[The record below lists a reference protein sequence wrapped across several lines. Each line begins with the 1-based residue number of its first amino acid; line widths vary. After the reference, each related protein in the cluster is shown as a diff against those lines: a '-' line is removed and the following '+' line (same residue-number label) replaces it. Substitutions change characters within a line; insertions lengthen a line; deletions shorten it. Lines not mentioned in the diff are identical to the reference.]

1 MGGDAAEVSN
11 LNITLH
17 PLVVINISDHY
28 TRARAQAAVSPA
40 GPAGAS
46 TPPCV
51 YGAILGEQVR
61 VGGGPRLDHPPYRRP
76 LGRGQRPLGRACK
89 LTSDGE
95 QVGRRVELANSFEL
109 KMTKAPNGADA
120 FDMEYL
126 RTRLEQYKKT
136 YPKYDMLGWYCT
148 RAELLPSDMELQ
160 ARHCPHPHPHP
171 HPNPNP
177 NPNPNP

>member
-28 TRARAQAAVSPA
+28 TRARAQAAVAPA
-40 GPAGAS
+40 PGGGAASS

-51 YGAILGEQVR
+51 YGAVL
-61 VGGGPRLDHPPYRRP
+61 
-76 LGRGQRPLGRACK
+76 
-89 LTSDGE
+89 GE

-109 KMTKAPNGADA
+109 KVAKAPNGTDVI
-120 FDMEYL
+120 DMEYL
-126 RTRLEQYKKT
+126 RMRLDQYKKT

-148 RAELLPSDMELQ
+148 RGELLPSDLELQ
-160 ARHCPHPHPHP
+160 ARLHRTAGSKTSQPYRG
-171 HPNPNP
+171 
-177 NPNPNP
+177 